1 MPRAK
6 DIPQVEDGFTR
17 IANALLEAILAF
29 GFTQRELLVLL
40 AILRKTYGYGKKTDD
55 MSASQI
61 SAICKVP
68 RQHVATTLVNL
79 ALRNIIFKSPG
90 QYGSIIG
97 IQKDHR
103 KWIGAGIAKRSLAS
117 PESGQGC
124 PDLGQGGRPESGR
137 ADEEGEK
144 SGFSVPDD
152 TSSAMEPAPE
162 LDLASPES
170 GQGCP
175 DLGHVPIWVL
185 TCPESGQ
192 VASPKSGHTKE
203 NLPKENKQKNM
214 LGKPDAAEVLK
225 HLNEKTGRN
234 YEPVKANL
242 DLIAARLQEASVETC
257 KAVIDARVAKWGRD
271 DKMRDYLR
279 PKTIFNATNF
289 ANYVGELGPAPCA
302 DPSPFA

>member
-40 AILRKTYGYGKKTDD
+40 AILRKTYGYGKKADD
-55 MSASQI
+55 MSASQL
-61 SAICKVP
+61 SAMCRVP

-103 KWIGAGIAKRSLAS
+103 KWIGTDIAKRSLAS
-117 PESGQGC
+117 PDSGQGC
-124 PDLGQGGRPESGR
+124 PD
-137 ADEEGEK
+137 
-144 SGFSVPDD
+144 
-152 TSSAMEPAPE
+152 T
-162 LDLASPES
+162 
-170 GQGCP
+170 
-175 DLGHVPIWVL
+175 GHVPIWVL

-214 LGKPDAAEVLK
+214 SGRPDAAEVLK

-271 DKMRDYLR
+271 EKMRDYLR

-289 ANYVGELGPAPCA
+289 ANYVGELGPASSASDAPQGPDA
-302 DPSPFA
+302 GRRDRRFAGAK

>member
-40 AILRKTYGYGKKTDD
+40 AILRKTYGYGKKADD

-61 SAICKVP
+61 SAMCRVP

-103 KWIGAGIAKRSLAS
+103 KWISADIAKRSLAS
-117 PESGQGC
+117 PESGQV
-124 PDLGQGGRPESGR
+124 D
-137 ADEEGEK
+137 DEGEK

-162 LDLASPES
+162 LDSASPES

-175 DLGHVPIWVL
+175 DTGHVPIWVL

-214 LGKPDAAEVLK
+214 SGRPDAAEVLK

-257 KAVIDARVAKWGRD
+257 KAVIDAKVAEWGND
-271 DKMRDYLR
+271 TAMRKYLR

-289 ANYVGELGPAPCA
+289 ANYKGELPPASSAASTAQIAPEA
-302 DPSPFA
+302 WRKDPRFARGQ